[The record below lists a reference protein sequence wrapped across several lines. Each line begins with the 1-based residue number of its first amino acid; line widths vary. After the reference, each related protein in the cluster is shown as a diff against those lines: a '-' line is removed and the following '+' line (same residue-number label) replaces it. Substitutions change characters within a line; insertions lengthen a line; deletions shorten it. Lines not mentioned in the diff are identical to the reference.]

1 MREELTDE
9 HVDAD
14 ESTDDRVFTPFGVA
28 SAVLAALAVAAVVL
42 AVVIWT
48 GHREDSAERAYQTRV
63 LEAAADWTGVLVNM
77 NKDTVDASMQRL
89 HENTIGELNADF
101 DSAVEP
107 YRQLV
112 DRLQTRTTGQVDSV
126 SIETLHHPAPGPDGG
141 SAPAPPPDPQLS
153 AFTSRTDSVLVV
165 ATSISEN
172 AGSKEPQTV
181 RWTLRLDVSD
191 VDGKLM
197 ISRLEPI
204 R

>member
-9 HVDAD
+9 RADAD
-14 ESTDDRVFTPFGVA
+14 ESTDRVFTGFGVA
-28 SAVLAALAVAAVVL
+28 SAVLAALSVAAVVL

-48 GHREDSAERAYQTRV
+48 GHREDADERAYQTRV
-63 LEAAADWTGVLVNM
+63 MQAAADWTGVLVNM

-89 HENTIGELNADF
+89 HENTIGDLNADF

-112 DRLQTRTTGQVDSV
+112 QRLQTRTTGQVDSV
-126 SIETLHHPAPGPDGG
+126 SMESLHHAAPGPDGG
-141 SAPAPPPDPQLS
+141 SVPSPPPDPQLS
-153 AFTSRTDSVLVV
+153 AFATRTDTVLVV
-165 ATSISEN
+165 ATSLSEN
-172 AGSKEPQTV
+172 VGNKEPQTV